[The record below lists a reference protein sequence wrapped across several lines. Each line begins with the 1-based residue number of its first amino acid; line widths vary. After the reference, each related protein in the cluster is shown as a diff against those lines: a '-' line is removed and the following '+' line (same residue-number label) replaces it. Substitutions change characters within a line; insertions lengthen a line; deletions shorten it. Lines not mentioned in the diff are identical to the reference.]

1 MQEQIKAE
9 LKKAMVEKNMER
21 LGVIRMIS
29 AAFTNELVTLGR
41 MPTDILS
48 DEESTKV
55 LKREAKKRK
64 EMIDQYTEAGRP
76 ELAEEESFEMNI
88 LNEFLPAQMSREEI
102 FSKISEKL
110 ATYPVDVTKKGQ
122 FIGSML
128 KELGDTADGSIVKEI
143 IDELVK

>member
-41 MPTDILS
+41 MPTDTLS

-88 LNEFLPAQMSREEI
+88 LNEFLPTQMSREEI
-102 FSKISEKL
+102 FNKISEKL
-110 ATYPVDVTKKGQ
+110 ATDPVDATKKGQ

>member
-41 MPTDILS
+41 MPTDTLS

-110 ATYPVDVTKKGQ
+110 ATDPVDATKKGQ
-122 FIGSML
+122 FVGIML

>member
-110 ATYPVDVTKKGQ
+110 ATDPVDATKKGQ
-122 FIGSML
+122 FVGIML